1 MLQVGCGS
9 VGLIFACA
17 MSPATASTAPLTP
30 IRMLFMTSS
39 RRVYRTRPALR
50 ELLTRPRRSLHLL
63 SDGTGAFIHEP
74 LHARAGV
81 RLGRVEIA
89 LRVGIEIVDAEELS
103 RLPSTVAEGGDDF
116 ERAAQ
121 HDVDVLVHA
130 IGHIDVRLLR
140 IAGQRHVP

>member
-1 MLQVGCGS
+1 MLHVGCGS
-9 VGLIFACA
+9 VGLILACA

-63 SDGTGAFIHEP
+63 GDGTGALIHEP
-74 LHARAGV
+74 LHTRAGI

-89 LRVGIEIVDAEELS
+89 LRIGVEIVHAEELS
-103 RLPSTVAEGGDDF
+103 RLPSAVAEGGEHF

-130 IGHIDVRLLR
+130 VGHVDVGLLR
-140 IAGQRHVP
+140 VA